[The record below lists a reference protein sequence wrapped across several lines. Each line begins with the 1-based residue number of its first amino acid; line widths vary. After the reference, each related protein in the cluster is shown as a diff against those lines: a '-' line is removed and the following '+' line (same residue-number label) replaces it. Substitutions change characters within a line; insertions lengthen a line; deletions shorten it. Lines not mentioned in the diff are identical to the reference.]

1 MKRNVKHW
9 MIKAAITL
17 ALGAGMLSFATQQAS
32 AQSRNQRFED
42 EQPRERQER
51 DQYRNRAVNPRNQQ
65 EQRRFTYQQ
74 PYREYGHGQYGY
86 GQYGYGQYGHY
97 GTPQPYYQNQ
107 YRGWDDD
114 DDRYYQNQNRGWDD
128 DDDRYYQR
136 NRR

>member
-1 MKRNVKHW
+1 MKRNVKNW
-9 MIKAAITL
+9 MTKAAIAL

-74 PYREYGHGQYGY
+74 PYREYGYGQYGYGQYGY

-97 GTPQPYYQNQ
+97 RTPPQP
-107 YRGWDDD
+107 
-114 DDRYYQNQNRGWDD
+114 YYQNQNRGWDD
-128 DDDRYYQR
+128 DDDDRYYQR
-136 NRR
+136 SNRR